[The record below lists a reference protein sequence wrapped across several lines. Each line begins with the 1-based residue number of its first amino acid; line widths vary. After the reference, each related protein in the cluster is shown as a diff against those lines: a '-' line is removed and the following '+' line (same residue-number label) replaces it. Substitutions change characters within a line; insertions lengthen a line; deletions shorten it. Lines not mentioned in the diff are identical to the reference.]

1 MKSTKYLG
9 LLAGLLMMGL
19 TACDDD
25 EIYVNPPIVDNANN
39 IVVNPYPNWD
49 KCLLPTVIED
59 LSSYPAAL
67 QEVIRERFP
76 VNGSYSNAAIIFA
89 NTGALTS
96 NSEQIMKAL
105 ERGAFLITPEG
116 ADVSSFGITPQTS
129 APGDAGGMT
138 VTMNCFRMG
147 ANGSTY
153 QYVWYDEPEVAP
165 SASGGES
172 SMTESEWRE
181 LIEVNKKLSRTD
193 GGAAVTD
200 YDNDWVHNENYFHT
214 RMDPFVAWLS
224 KIDHMAAK
232 QVQASPDYDHLKANL
247 ETEGQFLTYNYPF
260 SINAYIDKATFSD
273 PDYLYKSGSI
283 SMDFHIFPVYIQSAN
298 GEDKAGDYYG
308 VVSTITPHNQ
318 SMWGPYVGEHG
329 WTRNRIYGFWFDQM
343 DVETSLVNSD
353 GSPIDG
359 LVYYNRPIPEN
370 PNSSK
375 SYSEG
380 TSVTLT
386 GTMSAGATSTGP
398 TANGQYSCGVTIS
411 SSTNY
416 TLQTINFSLDS
427 SSPTAKYHYWSENV
441 KLTDDWDDWAKINQN
456 FPAPVRTEFSGHSNW
471 VWHVPSSAVK
481 DGDTKQFSLRVK
493 VKLVY
498 ATWYHWRGSVE
509 YDSNK
514 ATHTVNVPEKAW
526 TLSNPN
532 RTPWGFIRLRN
543 ASSNEMAHVKF
554 YKSGEEDKDPV
565 AQLTTSYGKGDEARI
580 GLVEGTYS
588 VIWDIIDGDTNVK
601 LGTYIYRDVKVH
613 QGKDE
618 DSATI
623 RISSV
628 DGEKI
633 DD

>member
-1 MKSTKYLG
+1 M
-9 LLAGLLMMGL
+9 
-19 TACDDD
+19 
-25 EIYVNPPIVDNANN
+25 
-39 IVVNPYPNWD
+39 
-49 KCLLPTVIED
+49 
-59 LSSYPAAL
+59 
-67 QEVIRERFP
+67 
-76 VNGSYSNAAIIFA
+76 
-89 NTGALTS
+89 
-96 NSEQIMKAL
+96 
-105 ERGAFLITPEG
+105 
-116 ADVSSFGITPQTS
+116 
-129 APGDAGGMT
+129 
-138 VTMNCFRMG
+138 
-147 ANGSTY
+147 
-153 QYVWYDEPEVAP
+153 
-165 SASGGES
+165 
-172 SMTESEWRE
+172 
-181 LIEVNKKLSRTD
+181 
-193 GGAAVTD
+193 
-200 YDNDWVHNENYFHT
+200 
-214 RMDPFVAWLS
+214 
-224 KIDHMAAK
+224 
-232 QVQASPDYDHLKANL
+232 
-247 ETEGQFLTYNYPF
+247 
-260 SINAYIDKATFSD
+260 
-273 PDYLYKSGSI
+273 
-283 SMDFHIFPVYIQSAN
+283 
-298 GEDKAGDYYG
+298 
-308 VVSTITPHNQ
+308 
-318 SMWGPYVGEHG
+318 
-329 WTRNRIYGFWFDQM
+329 
-343 DVETSLVNSD
+343 
-353 GSPIDG
+353 
-359 LVYYNRPIPEN
+359 
-370 PNSSK
+370 
-375 SYSEG
+375 
-380 TSVTLT
+380 
-386 GTMSAGATSTGP
+386 
-398 TANGQYSCGVTIS
+398 
-411 SSTNY
+411 
-416 TLQTINFSLDS
+416 
-427 SSPTAKYHYWSENV
+427 

-526 TLSNPN
+526 TLSNPD